1 MLAVVC
7 NRYGSP
13 DVMQLRE
20 MPMPVPKP
28 GQVLVRVF
36 AATVTAGD
44 CSIRR
49 MDFPLLFRIP
59 LRFVLG
65 VNVPRP
71 GILGQEFAGTIEQ
84 VGNGSRF
91 KVGESVFGPTTIRMG
106 AYAQYISVP
115 EDNLTSFDPD
125 KLSYEHAATIPTG
138 AINGLHFVNLA
149 EVKPKDMVLLN
160 GAGGSIGTY
169 ALQMAKARGAVVTC
183 VDSAGKLPKLN
194 EMGADHVIDY
204 RTESFVARVEQYD
217 AIIDIIGGS
226 PFSRCI
232 KTLKPGGRYVLGN
245 PRVSDIIRCGI
256 SNLAS
261 NKKSYYALADY
272 RRSYLDELKHSMESK
287 YLQTVIDKVYPIEQ
301 LADAHRYVETGKKIG
316 NVIITMP
323 T

>member
-1 MLAVVC
+1 
-7 NRYGSP
+7 
-13 DVMQLRE
+13 
-20 MPMPVPKP
+20 
-28 GQVLVRVF
+28 
-36 AATVTAGD
+36 
-44 CSIRR
+44 
-49 MDFPLLFRIP
+49 
-59 LRFVLG
+59 
-65 VNVPRP
+65 
-71 GILGQEFAGTIEQ
+71 
-84 VGNGSRF
+84 
-91 KVGESVFGPTTIRMG
+91 
-106 AYAQYISVP
+106 
-115 EDNLTSFDPD
+115 
-125 KLSYEHAATIPTG
+125 IPTG

-169 ALQMAKARGAVVTC
+169 ALQMANARGAVVTC